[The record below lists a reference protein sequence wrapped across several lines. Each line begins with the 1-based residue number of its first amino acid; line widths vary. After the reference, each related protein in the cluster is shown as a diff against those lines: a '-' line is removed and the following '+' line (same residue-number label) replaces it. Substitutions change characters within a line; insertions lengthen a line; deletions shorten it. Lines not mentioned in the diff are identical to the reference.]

1 MARKVIL
8 ETAYTFTPVTKTV
21 VIPRH
26 IPRERLLLITNV
38 TANQVIYNFSDPNL
52 KATSYTATVT
62 GATGITTLV
71 LNYNTGAM
79 NSTDKL
85 QFTIDDP
92 NETFEPSE
100 AYLDPTNKLRTSS
113 PQALIDTD
121 FEYGSQTSKWE
132 NLALTNNRPFAY
144 ASPVTLPVT
153 AMTITGRVV
162 TVTSSITPAIGTPII
177 VADSYLSI
185 ANGVFVVDA
194 ASFSSG
200 VSFTYTA
207 RATSVLPNG
216 SSILDANKTTINSG
230 SYYTG
235 AAINPTPLAQTAFAS
250 DAVAGASKITVTFTA
265 THGLSIGNEI
275 QVYSA
280 TGNTQAAIGAFFVS
294 RVVSPTVIEY
304 YTRATQAS
312 PLTTASDY
320 NVYARA
326 AGTVLHRPFDG
337 GVIFSANSGSNY
349 ATQIRQTRRY
359 FRYQSGKGIQMSSGS
374 VLKPSFQV
382 DSLVYTLSTNTVAV
396 TLKDLHNI
404 QQIPPGSTI
413 TVSGANEAGFNGT
426 FTVTTVTGYNSF
438 TYTPTVGAITANT
451 TASGNYYVSTSSWW
465 GAVNRLGIFDQ
476 QNGLFFEFDGQ
487 QLYAVR
493 RNSTYQLSGRVDVT
507 NGSTTVGQNSIFSTQ
522 LSKQLTPGDFIVI
535 KGQSYRVDAI
545 GGDNTMTIAPAY
557 RGATATAVIV
567 SKTIDTKIP
576 QSQWNQDKMDGTGP
590 SGYTIDLTK
599 MQMFYIDYSWYGA
612 GFVRW
617 GIRAKDGNVAYVH
630 KLANNNVNSEAYMR
644 SGNLPGRYET
654 STLPPVTTLSLA
666 AGAVATNATS
676 ITVGDNSAFPP
687 AGVIT
692 VRQGSSVEHVY
703 YGSKTGTTQFT
714 SLVRA
719 QAGATGVTTT
729 AATTSSIINVSATT
743 GIQVGQR
750 VYSTTANA
758 ISDGTF
764 VTGVSGT
771 NVVTLSQPVLSA
783 SPTVIFG
790 VMSTTAGIAFT
801 PIATTPVS
809 VELSYP
815 SLAPT
820 ISHWGTSVIMDGR
833 YDDDKSLLFTYGQN
847 IVTGLV
853 PSFSAASITSITG
866 TTAAASNVIT
876 VSATT
881 GLHIGMTATN
891 AAASIPANTIITN
904 IVGTNTVTLSRN
916 ATAATSAG
924 VTTFSGSSAKALMS
938 IRVSPS
944 VDAGV
949 TGILGA
955 RELINRM
962 QLVLR
967 TLDVSLISPNSNILV
982 TLVLNG
988 VVNASVNW
996 TNAVGSQANVPTSSL
1011 AQIADYAGQ
1020 NIGLVAT
1027 SPGEVTGGFFV
1038 STTGS
1043 VDLSQVRDLGNSV
1056 LGGGGTTSAAQV
1068 YPDGPDVM
1076 TIYAQNVGSVGA
1088 ALTSRLSWT
1097 EAQA

>member
-8 ETAYTFTPVTKTV
+8 ETAYTFTPVTKTI

-52 KATSYTATVT
+52 KATSYTSTVNA
-62 GATGITTLV
+62 ATGITTIV
-71 LNYNTGAM
+71 LNYNTGTM
-79 NSTDKL
+79 NANDKL
-85 QFTIDDP
+85 QFTIDEL
-92 NETFEPSE
+92 NETFEPAE
-100 AYLDPTNKLRTSS
+100 TYLDPTNKQRVST
-113 PQALIDTD
+113 PQALVDTD

-132 NLALTNNRPFAY
+132 NLALTNNRPYAF
-144 ASPVTLPVT
+144 ASPITLPVT
-153 AMTITGRVV
+153 AMAITNRTV
-162 TVTSSITPAIGTPII
+162 TVTCTTPPTVGTPVI
-177 VADSYLSI
+177 VADTYLSI
-185 ANGVFVVDA
+185 ANGVFTVDTVSA
-194 ASFSSG
+194 G

-207 RATSVLPNG
+207 RATSTLAGG
-216 SSILDANKTTINSG
+216 SSIFDTNKTTINSG
-230 SYYTG
+230 SFYTG
-235 AAINPTPLAQTAFAS
+235 SAINPSALTQAAFAS
-250 DAVAGASKITVTFTA
+250 DGAAGASKITVTLTNA
-265 THGLSIGNEI
+265 HGLSIGNEI
-275 QVYSA
+275 QV
-280 TGNTQAAIGAFFVS
+280 
-294 RVVSPTVIEY
+294 VSPTASAASSAAVGSFFVAQVISPTSFAY
-304 YTRATQAS
+304 YTRATQAN

-320 NVYARA
+320 QIYARA

-349 ATQIRQTRRY
+349 AQQIRQTRRY

-374 VLKPSFQV
+374 ILKPSFQV
-382 DSLVYTLSTNTVAV
+382 DSMSFNLGTGVVTVV
-396 TLKDLHNI
+396 LKDLHNM
-404 QQIPPGSTI
+404 QQIPPGTTI

-438 TYTPTVGAITANT
+438 TYTPSVGAITANT
-451 TASGNYYVSTSSWW
+451 TASGNYYVSTSAWY

-487 QLYAVR
+487 TLSAVR

-507 NGSTTVGQNSIFSTQ
+507 NGSNTVTQNSVFPTAAF
-522 LSKQLTPGDFIVI
+522 SKQLVPGDYIVI

-545 GGDNTMTIAPAY
+545 ASDTSMTITPSY
-557 RGATATAVIV
+557 RGATASAVIV

-576 QSQWNQDKMDGTGP
+576 QSQWNIDKMDGTGP
-590 SGYTIDLTK
+590 SGYTADLTK

-617 GIRAKDGNVAYVH
+617 GLRGRDGNVTYVH

-654 STLPPVTTLSLA
+654 GTIPPVTTLSVA
-666 AGAVATNATS
+666 AGAVATNSTA
-676 ITVGDNSAFPP
+676 ITVGDTSAFPSS
-687 AGVIT
+687 GVIA
-692 VRQGSSVEHVY
+692 VRQGTGVEHIY
-703 YGSKTGTTQFT
+703 YGTKSATQFT

-729 AATTSSIINVSATT
+729 AATTSNTITVSATT

-750 VYSTTANA
+750 VFSTTANA
-758 ISDGTF
+758 VSDGTF

-771 NVVTLSQPVLSA
+771 NVVNLSQPVLTA
-783 SPTVIFG
+783 NPPLVF
-790 VMSTTAGIAFT
+790 VPMS
-801 PIATTPVS
+801 ATTGVAVTPTATNPAS
-809 VELSYP
+809 VELAYP

-853 PSFSAASITSITG
+853 PVGTIMPTGLTS
-866 TTAAASNVIT
+866 TTATSSSLVT

-881 GLHIGMTATN
+881 GIVLGMTVTN
-891 AAASIPANTIITN
+891 AASSIPANTVVTG
-904 IVGTNTVTLSRN
+904 IVGTNTIVLSRAAT
-916 ATAATSAG
+916 ATAAASAL
-924 VTTFSGSSAKALMS
+924 TFTGASAKALMS

-967 TLDVSLISPNSNILV
+967 TLDVSLIGSSSNILV

-988 VVNASVNW
+988 IVNASVNW
-996 TNAVGSQANVPTSSL
+996 TNAVGGLANTPTSSL

-1020 NIGLVAT
+1020 NIAFTAAG
-1027 SPGEVTGGFFV
+1027 PGEVTGGFFV
-1038 STTGS
+1038 SSTGS
-1043 VDLSQVRDLGNSV
+1043 VELEKVRDLGNSI

-1076 TIYAQNVGSVGA
+1076 TVYAQNVGASGA
-1088 ALTSRLSWT
+1088 ALTSRISWT